1 MKSRT
6 ARRQSDGNNEKKRRF
21 IMKYDVKI
29 TGLGDMA
36 LEFLNPDM
44 EMQFVILFNDNAPPE
59 LAEMAILHTEGTL
72 SADPAPGD
80 TLKVGDKTYKITAVG
95 DEAIHTLREMG
106 HCTLAFSSDTT
117 PYRPGCINLDGEII
131 TKEDVADGTVL
142 QIF

>member
-1 MKSRT
+1 
-6 ARRQSDGNNEKKRRF
+6 
-21 IMKYDVKI
+21 MKYDVKI

-80 TLKVGDKTYKITAVG
+80 TLKLGDKTYKITAVG

-106 HCTLAFSSDTT
+106 HCTLAFSADPT
-117 PYRPGCINLDGEII
+117 PYRPGCINIDGDII
-131 TKEDVADGTVL
+131 TKDDVANGTIL